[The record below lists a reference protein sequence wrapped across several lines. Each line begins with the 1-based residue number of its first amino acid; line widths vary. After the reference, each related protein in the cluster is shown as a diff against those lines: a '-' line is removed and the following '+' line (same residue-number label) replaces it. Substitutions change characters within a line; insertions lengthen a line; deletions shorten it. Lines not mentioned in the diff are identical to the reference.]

1 MKIPQLRKK
10 LEVKSCHNTSWEDN
24 YSWVHQKNILEVLK
38 DGSKLLPEV
47 RDYLNEE
54 NKYTDF
60 QLKDTSEIQKTLFK
74 EIKGRIK
81 LEDESLKYKDKA
93 YEYWTKT
100 TEKGNYSIKLRKKI
114 GTENIEEIWNG
125 DLEKKKLNTNYF
137 GVGDLEVSY
146 NDKYLAYSLDV
157 KGSEYFTIYVRD
169 IKTNTFVT
177 EEIKDTSGSI
187 MFSLDD
193 KFIFYSKLDE
203 NHRPRK
209 IFRHEIGKSVQDDI
223 LIFEEKTKA
232 FTVGIGLT
240 SDEKYYL
247 ITSSD
252 HNTTEKYYFHVDE
265 KIPKPKLIKERE
277 KGIIYSINS
286 WNNNFYMHTNKDAED
301 FKILVSKNINSNQW
315 EDFISA
321 KDETL
326 IGSLVFLNNWII
338 RTELTNALDKVFIR
352 NIITN
357 EEEELIFTDE
367 KVYDPSVSLRQKDRD
382 TDEIY
387 ISYSTPKTQNRTYLY
402 NIKTKEK
409 KLVKEQIIPSG
420 HEPNDYIVERLECPS
435 HDGRVVPIT
444 ITRHKNTPVD
454 GSAELLLYGYG
465 SYGHSMSPTFS
476 STRLSLIKRN
486 IIWATAHIRG
496 GMERGMKWWKEGK
509 LLNKKNTFKD
519 YIACAKFLIEK
530 KYTSKKK
537 IIGMGGSAGGLL
549 MGVVVNEEPD
559 LFLGVIMAVPF
570 VDSLTTNLDHS
581 LPLTIGEFDEFGNA
595 KDNKKHFDYIY
606 SYAPY
611 NNIKKTD
618 YPNILIT
625 TSLSDN
631 RVLFDE
637 PLKFTAKLREYKT
650 DNNLLLLKTEMEAGH
665 GGKSGRD
672 GAIEDIAFDYAFIL
686 KIANKINE

>member
-10 LEVKSCHNTSWEDN
+10 LEVKSCHNISWEDN
-24 YSWVHQKNILEVLK
+24 YSWVHQENILEVLK

-247 ITSSD
+247 VTSSD

-265 KIPKPKLIKERE
+265 KIPEPKLIKERE

-321 KDETL
+321 KNETL

-444 ITRHKNTPVD
+444 ITRHKNTPID

>member
-1 MKIPQLRKK
+1 
-10 LEVKSCHNTSWEDN
+10 
-24 YSWVHQKNILEVLK
+24 
-38 DGSKLLPEV
+38 
-47 RDYLNEE
+47 
-54 NKYTDF
+54 
-60 QLKDTSEIQKTLFK
+60 
-74 EIKGRIK
+74 
-81 LEDESLKYKDKA
+81 
-93 YEYWTKT
+93 
-100 TEKGNYSIKLRKKI
+100 
-114 GTENIEEIWNG
+114 
-125 DLEKKKLNTNYF
+125 
-137 GVGDLEVSY
+137 
-146 NDKYLAYSLDV
+146 
-157 KGSEYFTIYVRD
+157 
-169 IKTNTFVT
+169 
-177 EEIKDTSGSI
+177 
-187 MFSLDD
+187 
-193 KFIFYSKLDE
+193 
-203 NHRPRK
+203 
-209 IFRHEIGKSVQDDI
+209 
-223 LIFEEKTKA
+223 
-232 FTVGIGLT
+232 
-240 SDEKYYL
+240 
-247 ITSSD
+247 
-252 HNTTEKYYFHVDE
+252 
-265 KIPKPKLIKERE
+265 
-277 KGIIYSINS
+277 
-286 WNNNFYMHTNKDAED
+286 MHTNKDAED

-435 HDGRVVPIT
+435 HDGRVMPIT
-444 ITRHKNTPVD
+444 ITRHKNTPID

>member
-1 MKIPQLRKK
+1 M
-10 LEVKSCHNTSWEDN
+10 V
-24 YSWVHQKNILEVLK
+24 
-38 DGSKLLPEV
+38 
-47 RDYLNEE
+47 
-54 NKYTDF
+54 
-60 QLKDTSEIQKTLFK
+60 
-74 EIKGRIK
+74 
-81 LEDESLKYKDKA
+81 
-93 YEYWTKT
+93 
-100 TEKGNYSIKLRKKI
+100 
-114 GTENIEEIWNG
+114 
-125 DLEKKKLNTNYF
+125 
-137 GVGDLEVSY
+137 
-146 NDKYLAYSLDV
+146 
-157 KGSEYFTIYVRD
+157 
-169 IKTNTFVT
+169 
-177 EEIKDTSGSI
+177 
-187 MFSLDD
+187 
-193 KFIFYSKLDE
+193 
-203 NHRPRK
+203 
-209 IFRHEIGKSVQDDI
+209 
-223 LIFEEKTKA
+223 
-232 FTVGIGLT
+232 
-240 SDEKYYL
+240 
-247 ITSSD
+247 TSSD

-265 KIPKPKLIKERE
+265 KIPEPKLIKERE

-301 FKILVSKNINSNQW
+301 FKILVSKNIDSNNW

-321 KDETL
+321 KNETL

-420 HEPNDYIVERLECPS
+420 HEPNDYVVERLECPS

-444 ITRHKNTPVD
+444 ITRHKNTPID

>member
-1 MKIPQLRKK
+1 MCI
-10 LEVKSCHNTSWEDN
+10 
-24 YSWVHQKNILEVLK
+24 
-38 DGSKLLPEV
+38 
-47 RDYLNEE
+47 RD
-54 NKYTDF
+54 
-60 QLKDTSEIQKTLFK
+60 S
-74 EIKGRIK
+74 
-81 LEDESLKYKDKA
+81 
-93 YEYWTKT
+93 
-100 TEKGNYSIKLRKKI
+100 
-114 GTENIEEIWNG
+114 
-125 DLEKKKLNTNYF
+125 
-137 GVGDLEVSY
+137 
-146 NDKYLAYSLDV
+146 
-157 KGSEYFTIYVRD
+157 
-169 IKTNTFVT
+169 
-177 EEIKDTSGSI
+177 
-187 MFSLDD
+187 
-193 KFIFYSKLDE
+193 
-203 NHRPRK
+203 
-209 IFRHEIGKSVQDDI
+209 
-223 LIFEEKTKA
+223 
-232 FTVGIGLT
+232 
-240 SDEKYYL
+240 L

-265 KIPKPKLIKERE
+265 KIPEPKLIKERE

-444 ITRHKNTPVD
+444 ITRHKNTPID

-496 GMERGMKWWKEGK
+496 GMERGMRWWKEGK

-570 VDSLTTNLDHS
+570 VDSLTTNLDHT

-665 GGKSGRD
+665 GGRSGRD